1 MSLRQTVLCTLQY
14 VTGPWVTRLPLHR
27 VPQWLGQLQEIKV
40 PRGAAKNEVRA
51 CSGGAN
57 INILIALLSD
67 VEDLDGQLAECG
79 VYRGS
84 TLIPTGLYLK
94 QRAWNKVVYGFDSFE
109 GFDASVSSEIALGGA
124 PDSEKRRG
132 GFGDTSLE
140 YVDAKVRRFRL
151 QRHVHLVKG
160 YLSTTLAH
168 YSALTFSFVHL
179 DVDIY
184 DSYKIGLEFFYP
196 RVTSGGV
203 ILFDEYN
210 DPPWPGCNKAVDEFL
225 ADKPETLQ
233 EIERD
238 NHVKYFI
245 RKL

>member
-1 MSLRQTVLCTLQY
+1 VIRQTIFRTLQY
-14 VTGPWVTRLPLHR
+14 VTSPWASQLPLSR
-27 VPQWLGQLQEIKV
+27 VPPWLGRLQEIKV

-57 INILIALLSD
+57 INILIALLND
-67 VEDLDGQLAECG
+67 G

-84 TLIPTGLYLK
+84 TLIPTGLFLK

-151 QRHVHLVKG
+151 QRHVQLVKG

-184 DSYKIGLEFFYP
+184 ESYKIGLEFFYP

-210 DPPWPGCNKAVDEFL
+210 DPPWPGCNKAVDEFF
-225 ADKPETLQ
+225 ADKPETLR